1 MFARHALFISS
12 CFLGLLLLG
21 TGAKSAA
28 AAELKDGTTHRNVVL
43 IFTDDQGYGDVG
55 CFGAKD
61 IRTPNLDRLA
71 AEGRKFTSFYVAQA
85 VCTASRAALMSGCYA
100 NRVSLFGALN
110 HQSREGIAPDE
121 QLLPEMFKAQG
132 YATAMFGKWHLG
144 TLAEFSPLR
153 NGFDEYFGIPY
164 SNDNGPLHGS
174 MKTLPPLP
182 LQEGEKTVA
191 LDPDQSQ
198 FTRQFTDRSIAFIEK
213 NRDRPFFLYV
223 PHVMPHVPIFAS
235 EKFKGRSSRGLY
247 GDVVEEVD
255 ASVGEIVAT
264 IDRLGLAEKTL
275 VIFATDNGPFL
286 SYGNHAGSPGSLR
299 EGKLTTF
306 EGGVRVPCIMRWPG
320 RITAGSTCDEVA
332 STIDLLPT
340 LSKLLG
346 APLSKNQ
353 LDGLDIG
360 SLIWGDAA
368 AKSPRDA
375 FFYYSGDELQAVR
388 SGRWKLHVPHAYLTS
403 ASPPG
408 RDGRPAN
415 YENMQQLPMSVSGLQ
430 GIASRHGYVVKQ
442 EELSL
447 YDLTSD
453 PGEAKN
459 VAAANP
465 EVVTR
470 LLALIEQARAD
481 LGDSLTQRTGA
492 NVRPCGKL

>member
-182 LQEGEKTVA
+182 LQEGEKNVS

-408 RDGRPAN
+408 RPAN